1 MKRLI
6 IIMVAVALI
15 MSAAYPLL
23 AKGKSRSGNAG
34 YYVSTGNGGTQML
47 GGKSG
52 GRSSGRSKGKG
63 LERAAERSKAV
74 NPPSSKPIKTK

>member
-6 IIMVAVALI
+6 IIMVAVALV

-34 YYVSTGNGGTQML
+34 YYVRTGNGGTQML

-52 GRSSGRSKGKG
+52 GRSKGKG
-63 LERAAERSKAV
+63 LERAANRSRAV
-74 NPPSSKPIKTK
+74 NSPSSKPIKTK

>member
-34 YYVSTGNGGTQML
+34 YYVRTANGTGRSQML

-52 GRSSGRSKGKG
+52 GKSKGKG
-63 LERAAERSKAV
+63 LERAVERSRAV
-74 NPPSSKPIKTK
+74 NSPFSSKPIKTK